1 MATRKGAA
9 TKLVIKVA
17 AGMNAAGRMTYK
29 ERTFA
34 NVNPA
39 LTDEDFLSVGGK
51 LAALQ
56 SAEVG
61 SIVRQDTASV
71 IAG

>member
-1 MATRKGAA
+1 MATRKGA
-9 TKLVIKVA
+9 TSKLVIKIA
-17 AGMNAAGRMTYK
+17 AGMNAAGRATYK
-29 ERTFA
+29 QRTFT

-39 LTDEDFLSVGGK
+39 LTDEDFLSIGNK

-56 SAEVG
+56 SEEVG
-61 SIVRQDTASV
+61 GIVRQDAASI